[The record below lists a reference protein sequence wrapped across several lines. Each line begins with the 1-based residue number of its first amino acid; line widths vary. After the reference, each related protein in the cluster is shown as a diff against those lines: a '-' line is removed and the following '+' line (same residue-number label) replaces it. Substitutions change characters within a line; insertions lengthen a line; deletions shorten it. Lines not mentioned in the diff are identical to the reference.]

1 MFNRKYNQKK
11 FDKPKGHEV
20 TLACGK
26 GRREKLKK
34 YTVFFLTLVFM
45 LLFPLTAQA
54 FSHKVT
60 VDGLRLRSGPS
71 TSFDIIATLSQGE
84 ELDVLGKQEGWAK
97 VKVGDLEGW
106 VCADYLTCLKQLA
119 VDAEFLR
126 LRAEPDLDSEIID
139 QAPYG
144 TVLSVLGEQDGW
156 CKVLY
161 NDQVG
166 WMKSEFL
173 VDPSQIDPSLLNL
186 NQTKPTS
193 IKVVTVD
200 VLNVRT
206 GPGTDF
212 PKLGTLNGGTL
223 VSVLEENG
231 QWSMIEFQGNKAW
244 VFNEYLANTDA
255 QSLVQAL
262 GGPEAS
268 ANLAQ
273 PPVSSLQESNS
284 GSLVVQIAEKY
295 LGVPYVWGGSTP
307 EEGFDC
313 AGFVQ
318 YVFGELGIALPHG
331 AEAISNYGVPV
342 AFEDLRPGDVIFFEN
357 TYRYGVSHLGIWV
370 GNNMF
375 IHAPEPGSVVS
386 YEELKGFYLSHYWG
400 ARRLIP

>member
-1 MFNRKYNQKK
+1 VAKE
-11 FDKPKGHEV
+11 G
-20 TLACGK
+20 
-26 GRREKLKK
+26 GRTLKK
-34 YTVFFLTLVFM
+34 LTAFFLALVLV

-60 VDGLRLRSGPS
+60 VDGLRLRSGPG
-71 TSFDIIATLSQGE
+71 TSFDVISTLYAGE

-106 VCADYLTCLKQLA
+106 VYAEYLTCLKQLA

-126 LRAEPDLDSEIID
+126 LRAEPNLDSEVID

-144 TVLSVLGEQDGW
+144 TVLSVLEEEDGW
-156 CKVLY
+156 CKVIY

-173 VDPSQIDPSLLNL
+173 VDPSQIDTSLLSPI
-186 NQTKPTS
+186 QAKPTA

-200 VLNVRT
+200 SLNVRT

-212 PKLGTLNGGTL
+212 SKLGTLKGGTL

-231 QWSMIEFQGNKAW
+231 QWSMIEFEGNKAW

-262 GGPEAS
+262 GGPETT
-268 ANLAQ
+268 ANLTLPSA
-273 PPVSSLQESNS
+273 PSSQGSDS
-284 GSLVVQIAEKY
+284 GSLVVQVAEKY

-307 EEGFDC
+307 QEGFDC

-318 YVFGELGIALPHG
+318 YVFGELGISLPHG

-342 AFEDLRPGDVIFFEN
+342 DFQDLRPGDVIFFEN

-375 IHAPEPGSVVS
+375 IHAPEPGSVVC